1 MRQQVRE
8 AFKMTRSFPL
18 TATALIGAAFML
30 SGFAGGGRVASSPAT
45 VPYVCQNGQAAS
57 AIYENG
63 GDFLHAKVLLTYDG
77 RTTELEAAPTQ
88 LGIRYTAAPAAG
100 NAQVLSWSLQGEQAF
115 LTEVA
120 DPEDVV
126 TPGRPIAQC
135 LRQRGME
142 TASHSE
148 GEH

>member
-1 MRQQVRE
+1 
-8 AFKMTRSFPL
+8 MTRSFPI

-30 SGFAGGGRVASSPAT
+30 SGFSGGGRVANAPAT
-45 VPYVCQNGQAAS
+45 ISYLCEDGRPAT

-63 GDFLHAKVLLTYDG
+63 GDFLHARMLLTYDG

-88 LGIRYTAAPAAG
+88 LGIRYAAAPAG
-100 NAQVLSWSLQGEQAF
+100 SAQVLSWSLQGEQAF

-120 DPEDVV
+120 NPEDVV

-135 LRQRGME
+135 MRQRAME

>member
-1 MRQQVRE
+1 MS
-8 AFKMTRSFPL
+8 RSFPL

-30 SGFAGGGRVASSPAT
+30 SGFSGGGRVANAPAT
-45 VPYVCQNGQAAS
+45 VSYVCQGGQPAT

-88 LGIRYTAAPAAG
+88 LGIRYAAAPAG
-100 NAQVLSWSLQGEQAF
+100 NAQFLSWSLQGEQAF

-135 LRQRGME
+135 MRQRGME

-148 GEH
+148 DAH

>member
-1 MRQQVRE
+1 
-8 AFKMTRSFPL
+8 MTRSFPL
-18 TATALIGAAFML
+18 TATALVGAAFML

-63 GDFLHAKVLLTYDG
+63 GDYLHAKVLLTYDG

-88 LGIRYTAAPAAG
+88 FGVRYTAAPAEG
-100 NAQVLSWSLQGEQAF
+100 GDRFLSWSLQGEQAF

-120 DPEDVV
+120 DPEDVT
-126 TPGRPIAQC
+126 TPGSPIAQC
-135 LRQRGME
+135 MRQRGTQM
-142 TASHSE
+142 ASHSN

>member
-1 MRQQVRE
+1 
-8 AFKMTRSFPL
+8 MTRSFPI
-18 TATALIGAAFML
+18 TAATLIGAAFLL
-30 SGFAGGGRVASSPAT
+30 SGYAGGGRVAASPAT

-88 LGIRYTAAPAAG
+88 FGVRYTSAPAAG
-100 NAQVLSWSLQGEQAF
+100 SAQHLSWSLQGEQAF

-120 DPEDVV
+120 DPADVT

-135 LRQRGME
+135 LRQRGMQM
-142 TASHSE
+142 ASRSE